1 MANIMVVDDSV
12 VMRRVLKSYFSQIG
26 HTVVAEAGNGEQA
39 LVYYDAFKPE
49 LVTLDITMPG
59 ADGIEILKQL
69 IIKNP
74 ELKVIIV
81 SSIKKK
87 TTIVEALTNGAK
99 HYILKPFT
107 FDKIVSAVRGVF
119 GEVEM
124 EDVIKQAEEEVDIAI
139 EEENA
144 ESVLN
149 EVKTTIES
157 TNVNIFSK
165 FIKIEVSKN
174 IESKNIEDY
183 RKTIRDILIIT
194 PELVTIDFCKV
205 KNIEKNDFDKIRKI
219 TAETFNEK
227 KIRYVLIE
235 PV

>member
-87 TTIVEALTNGAK
+87 L
-99 HYILKPFT
+99 L
-107 FDKIVSAVRGVF
+107 
-119 GEVEM
+119 
-124 EDVIKQAEEEVDIAI
+124 
-139 EEENA
+139 
-144 ESVLN
+144 
-149 EVKTTIES
+149 
-157 TNVNIFSK
+157 
-165 FIKIEVSKN
+165 
-174 IESKNIEDY
+174 
-183 RKTIRDILIIT
+183 
-194 PELVTIDFCKV
+194 
-205 KNIEKNDFDKIRKI
+205 
-219 TAETFNEK
+219 
-227 KIRYVLIE
+227 
-235 PV
+235 

>member
-1 MANIMVVDDSV
+1 MVVDDSV

-26 HTVVAEAGNGEQA
+26 HSVVAEAGNGEQA
-39 LVYYDAFKPE
+39 LVYYDAFKPD

-69 IIKNP
+69 ITKNS

-81 SSIKKK
+81 SSITKK
-87 TTIVEALTNGAK
+87 TTIIEALTNGAK

-119 GEVEM
+119 GEIEM
-124 EDVIKQAEEEVDIAI
+124 NDVIKQAEEEVDIAI

-149 EVKTTIES
+149 EVKNSIEAAK
-157 TNVNIFSK
+157 IFSK
-165 FIKIEVSKN
+165 FIKIETTGSIGKENMDEYKKIISDVSS
-174 IESKNIEDY
+174 IS
-183 RKTIRDILIIT
+183 
-194 PELVTIDFCKV
+194 PELITIDLCKV
-205 KNIEKNDFDKIRKI
+205 KNIEKENLKKIKEL
-219 TAETFNEK
+219 TEETLNEK
-227 KIRYVLIE
+227 KIRYVFIE

>member
-1 MANIMVVDDSV
+1 MVVDDSV

-26 HTVVAEAGNGEQA
+26 HSVVAEAGNGEQA
-39 LVYYDAFKPE
+39 LVYYDAFKPD

-69 IIKNP
+69 ITKNS

-81 SSIKKK
+81 SSITKK
-87 TTIVEALTNGAK
+87 TTIIEALTNGAK

-119 GEVEM
+119 GEIEM
-124 EDVIKQAEEEVDIAI
+124 NDVIKQAEEEVDIAI

-149 EVKTTIES
+149 EVKNSIEAAK
-157 TNVNIFSK
+157 IFSK
-165 FIKIEVSKN
+165 FIKIETTGSIGKENMDEYKKIISDVSS
-174 IESKNIEDY
+174 IS
-183 RKTIRDILIIT
+183 
-194 PELVTIDFCKV
+194 PELITIDLCKV
-205 KNIEKNDFDKIRKI
+205 KNIEKEN
-219 TAETFNEK
+219 
-227 KIRYVLIE
+227 
-235 PV
+235 

>member
-1 MANIMVVDDSV
+1 MANIMIVDDSV
-12 VMRRVLKSYFSQIG
+12 VMRRVLKSYFAQIG
-26 HTVVAEAGNGEQA
+26 HSVVAEAGNGEQA
-39 LVYYDAFKPE
+39 LVYYDAFKPD

-69 IIKNP
+69 IIKNS

-81 SSIKKK
+81 SSITKK

-107 FDKIVSAVRGVF
+107 FEKILCAVRGVF
-119 GEVEM
+119 GEIKVDE
-124 EDVIKQAEEEVDIAI
+124 VIKKAEEEVEIAI

-149 EVKTTIES
+149 EIKK
-157 TNVNIFSK
+157 NINSENLFSK
-165 FIKIEVSKN
+165 FIKVEAGSKIKTEN
-174 IESKNIEDY
+174 IEEYK
-183 RKTIRDILIIT
+183 KTIKDITTIF
-194 PELVTIDFCKV
+194 PEMVTLDFCKV
-205 KNIEKNDFDKIRKI
+205 KNIEKENMDTIKKVTEEI
-219 TAETFNEK
+219 FNEK